1 MTKKLTKKDHFNHLL
16 KIEEVKTNPVLVAF
30 IEHEIELLNK
40 KNSTATGEKKLTANQ
55 KANEELKVVIL
66 GVLKAHEEP
75 MTITEMMKA
84 DETLGGLTNQKI
96 SAIIRQM
103 IKEETVERLE
113 DKKKAMFTVK

>member
-1 MTKKLTKKDHFNHLL
+1 MFRYGFHHKFFHGRRKDCALLTRLPHSQTSGTTADG
-16 KIEEVKTNPVLVAF
+16 ARY
-30 IEHEIELLNK
+30 HETI
-40 KNSTATGEKKLTANQ
+40 SATGERTYEEYYAAGTLKL
-55 KANEELKVVIL
+55 VIIE
-66 GVLKAHEEP
+66 VLKANKEP

>member
-1 MTKKLTKKDHFNHLL
+1 MKKLTKKDHFNNLL
-16 KIEEVKTNPVLVAF
+16 TIDKVKENPVLVAF
-30 IEHEIELLNK
+30 IEHELELLAK
-40 KNSTATGEKKLTANQ
+40 KNSTASGERKLTATQ
-55 KANEELKVVIL
+55 KANEDLKLVIIE
-66 GVLKAHEEP
+66 VLKANKEP

-103 IKEETVERLE
+103 IKEKTVERLE

>member
-40 KNSTATGEKKLTANQ
+40 KNCTASGEKKLTPTQ

-66 GVLKAHEEP
+66 GVLKAHKDP

>member
-103 IKEETVERLE
+103 IKEETVERRE